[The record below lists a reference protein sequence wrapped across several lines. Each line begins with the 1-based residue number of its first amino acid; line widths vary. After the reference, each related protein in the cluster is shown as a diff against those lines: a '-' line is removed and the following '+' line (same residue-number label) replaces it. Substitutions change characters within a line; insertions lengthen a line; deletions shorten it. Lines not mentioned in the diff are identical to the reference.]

1 MGILGILGALFC
13 IAALVGWVM
22 ILIDAFKNE
31 VWKGI
36 VGFLC
41 GLYLLY
47 YAIVEF
53 QAENKW
59 LIVGLWLGGG
69 IIGGALMGVGGVGA
83 AMNAA
88 GPLPN

>member
-1 MGILGILGALFC
+1 MLFC
-13 IAALVGWVM
+13 IAAFVGAIM

-36 VGFLC
+36 LGFFC
-41 GLYLLY
+41 FFYLLY
-47 YAIVEF
+47 YAIVEY
-53 QAENKW
+53 QAQNKW
-59 LIVGLWLGGG
+59 LIVALWLGGG

-88 GPLPN
+88 GPLPH